1 MRQAQ
6 IFDVSMVFV
15 VLGAMIAVLLV
26 INAVGTQITDWETIG
41 QRAFEV
47 QNAYAQGDY
56 VVSFMSS
63 AARWAS
69 AKTTSVLGE
78 KGGFVSLPCGESRGF
93 AFWNDQKSPK
103 SLCLPDAYAG
113 FYSMLGTEMAGY
125 SRLYAKPM
133 IITIAGKEFGVN
145 SRPFDIQYEFVIA
158 QDRLLGIATAPVF
171 VNIFAPAEKFSDLV
185 PFDFTGLWAA
195 VYTYYF
201 DPLIAG
207 TYIFRPNF
215 EISFNYNL
223 DVYRALGIAAQEVVS
238 DCRSKASV
246 AEKKVCAE
254 EKVAKALDSVN
265 EKPRT
270 IVIDNDN
277 DIYYFT
283 ISQDSRKTVYLDGK
297 APEIRFALA
306 LTP

>member
-1 MRQAQ
+1 MKKAQ

-15 VLGAMIAVLLV
+15 VLGAIVAVLLV
-26 INAVGTQITDWETIG
+26 VNSVARQTSDWETIG

-69 AKTTSVLGE
+69 AKTLAQLADN
-78 KGGFVSLPCGESRGF
+78 GGFTSTPCGESKGF
-93 AFWNDQKSPK
+93 AFWNRKDSPLT
-103 SLCLPDAYAG
+103 LCLPEAYAG
-113 FYSMLGTEMAGY
+113 FYSVLGAEMAKY
-125 SRLYAKPM
+125 SRLYARPM
-133 IITIAGKEFGVN
+133 TVTIAGKEFGVN
-145 SRPFDIQYEFVIA
+145 SRPFDIPYEFTIA
-158 QDRLLGIATAPVF
+158 EGKLLGIATVPVF

-185 PFDFTGLWAA
+185 PLDFTGIWAA

-207 TYIFRPNF
+207 TYVFRPNF

-223 DVYRALGIAAQEVVS
+223 DVYRVLGVAVQEIVT
-238 DCRSKASV
+238 DCMSKQTD
-246 AEKKVCAE
+246 AEKKSCAE
-254 EKVAKALDSVN
+254 EKIENALDSVN

-270 IVIDNDN
+270 ISIDSEKNV
-277 DIYYFT
+277 YYFT
-283 ISQDSRKTVYLDGK
+283 ISQDSRKTIYLDGK
-297 APEIRFALA
+297 APAIRFALA
-306 LTP
+306 FTE

>member
-1 MRQAQ
+1 MKQAQ

-26 INAVGTQITDWETIG
+26 INAVSTQISDWETIG

-56 VVSFMSS
+56 VVSYMSS

-69 AKTTSVLGE
+69 AKTTAVLAG
-78 KGGFVSLPCGESRGF
+78 KGGFAALPCNESRGF
-93 AFWNDQKSPK
+93 AFWNRQDSPK
-103 SLCLPDAYAG
+103 YLCLPDAYES

-145 SRPFDIQYEFVIA
+145 SRPFDIQYEFVA
-158 QDRLLGIATAPVF
+158 VQDRLVGIATTPVF
-171 VNIFAPAEKFSDLV
+171 VNIFSPPEKFSDLV
-185 PFDFTGLWAA
+185 AFDFTGIWAA

-207 TYIFRPNF
+207 TYVFRPNF
-215 EISFNYNL
+215 EIGFNYDL
-223 DVYRALGIAAQEVVS
+223 GIYRALGISAQEIVS
-238 DCRSKASV
+238 DCRAKASD
-246 AEKKVCAE
+246 AEKKSCAR
-254 EKVAKALDSVN
+254 EKIGKALDSIN

-270 IVIDNDN
+270 ILVDSDN

-283 ISQDSRKTVYLDGK
+283 IAQDGRKTVYLDGK
-297 APEIRFALA
+297 VPEIRFALA
-306 LTP
+306 LPA